1 MISENTWFDKLLA
14 RSDRIFV
21 LTFAIL
27 ILVGTLLLTLP
38 AAGTK
43 GSVGPLDA
51 LFTATSAVC
60 VTGLITRDT
69 ATEFSVFGQTVI
81 LVLIQLGGLGIMTFA
96 ALATQ
101 LFMGRM
107 SLRSQ
112 QSIGDTFFGDFAASR
127 MRRDL
132 GRIVLVTLVTE
143 MIGAAVMYSA
153 FADASAHCSTPGFH
167 AIFHAVSA
175 FCNAGFALQ
184 TDSLIPFAASPVIMP
199 TIMLLIIFGG
209 LGHGVMLES
218 LSRVWRSLRGRRQ
231 KTLKWSL
238 NTRVVVTMSAFLII
252 IGTVLLGPLFG
263 ITTGSGTLQTWS
275 DALFQSIT
283 CRTAGFNTVDIASL
297 PMTAILIMCVL
308 MFIGGS
314 PGSCAGGVK
323 TSTIVTWF
331 AQLYAWLRGR
341 KDITLGG
348 RRLAPNIVAK
358 AAVIIGLGVLWIN
371 TGTMLLT
378 YFEQGKPEMSVE
390 SLFFEQISAFGTV
403 GLSFG
408 ITANLTVASKL
419 WIILSMFVGR
429 VGPLTFAVVISES
442 DTVAV
447 RYPEEAIMVG

>member
-1 MISENTWFDKLLA
+1 MINNNTWFEKLLA
-14 RSDRIFV
+14 RSDRLFV
-21 LTFAIL
+21 LTFVGLIAIGT
-27 ILVGTLLLTLP
+27 ILLWLPISGTHGSIGLLN
-38 AAGTK
+38 
-43 GSVGPLDA
+43 A
-51 LFTATSAVC
+51 LFTSTSAVC
-60 VTGLITRDT
+60 VTGLVTLDT
-69 ATEFSVFGQTVI
+69 AGDFTIFGQLVI
-81 LVLIQLGGLGIMTFA
+81 LALIQLGGLGIMTFA

-112 QSIGDTFFGDFAASR
+112 QSIGDTFYQGFAATR

-132 GRIVLVTLVTE
+132 GRIVLVTLITE
-143 MIGAAVMYSA
+143 MIGAAFLYRA
-153 FADASAHCSTPGFH
+153 FADPSLECATPLFH
-167 AIFHAVSA
+167 AIFHAISA

-184 TDSLIPFAASPVIMP
+184 SDSLIPFATNPIMMP
-199 TIMLLIIFGG
+199 TIMALIILGG

-218 LSRVWRSLRGRRQ
+218 LSRFWRSVRRRKQ

-238 NTRVVVTMSAFLII
+238 NTRVVVVSSIALIV
-252 IGTVLLGPLFG
+252 IGTVFLAPLHG
-263 ITTGSGTLQTWS
+263 ITSSHGVIRTCVN
-275 DALFQSIT
+275 ALFQSVT
-283 CRTAGFNTVDIASL
+283 CRTAGFNSIDLTTL
-297 PMTAILIMCVL
+297 PMTAVLIMCVL

-341 KDITLGG
+341 KDVTMLG
-348 RRLAPNIVAK
+348 RRLAPSLVAK

-378 YFEQGKPEMSVE
+378 LFEQGNKDMSIE
-390 SLFFEQISAFGTV
+390 SLFFEQVSAFGTV
-403 GLSFG
+403 GLSLG
-408 ITANLTVASKL
+408 VTAELTVASKL

-429 VGPLTFAVVISES
+429 VGPLTFAVVIYES
-442 DTVAV
+442 DATAV

>member
-1 MISENTWFDKLLA
+1 VINENTWFEKLLA
-14 RSDRIFV
+14 RSDRLFV
-21 LTFAIL
+21 LTFVGLIVIGTIL
-27 ILVGTLLLTLP
+27 LALP
-38 AAGTK
+38 AAGTH
-43 GSVGPLDA
+43 GSVGVLDA

-60 VTGLITRDT
+60 VTGLAVRDT
-69 ATEFSVFGQTVI
+69 ATDFSVFGQCVI
-81 LVLIQLGGLGIMTFA
+81 LGLIQLGGLGIMTFA

-107 SLRSQ
+107 SLRSK
-112 QSIGDTFFGDFAASR
+112 QSIGDTFYQGHAATQ

-143 MIGAAVMYSA
+143 LIGAAFIYRVYTSA
-153 FADASAHCSTPGFH
+153 PGCPTPGFH
-167 AIFHAVSA
+167 AIFHAISA

-184 TDSLIPFAASPVIMP
+184 SDSLVSFATDPTMMI
-199 TIMLLIIFGG
+199 TIMSLIILGG

-218 LSRVWRSLRGRRQ
+218 ISRLWRAVRRRRQ
-231 KTLKWSL
+231 RTLKWTL
-238 NTRVVVTMSAFLII
+238 NTRIVVITSVALIV
-252 IGTVLLGPLFG
+252 IGTLLLAPLHG
-263 ITTGSGTLQTWS
+263 ISSNHGFFRTCVN
-275 DALFQSIT
+275 ALFQSVT
-283 CRTAGFNTVDIASL
+283 CRTAGFNTIDLTTL
-297 PMTAILIMCVL
+297 PMTAVLIMCVL

-341 KDITLGG
+341 KDVTLMG
-348 RRLAPNIVAK
+348 RRLPPSLVAK

-378 YFEQGKPEMSVE
+378 LFEQGNKDMSIE
-390 SLFFEQISAFGTV
+390 SLFFEQVSAFGTV
-403 GLSFG
+403 GLSLG
-408 ITANLTVASKL
+408 VTPELTAASKF

-429 VGPLTFAVVISES
+429 VGPLTFAVVIYET
-442 DTVAV
+442 DAVAV

>member
-1 MISENTWFDKLLA
+1 MVYQSSWIEKLIA
-14 RSDRIFV
+14 RSDRLFV

-27 ILVGTLLLTLP
+27 IL
-38 AAGTK
+38 AGTALLALPVSGTH
-43 GSVGPLDA
+43 GSVGLLNA

-60 VTGLITRDT
+60 VTGLIVVDT
-69 ATEFSVFGQTVI
+69 AKDFSVFGQCVI

-101 LFMGRM
+101 LFLGRM

-112 QSIGDTFFGDFAASR
+112 QTIGDAFFQGNAASR

-132 GRIVLVTLVTE
+132 GRIVLITLVTE
-143 MIGAAVMYSA
+143 MIGAVVMYGA
-153 FADASAHCSTPGFH
+153 FAADSAHCPTPGFH
-167 AIFHAVSA
+167 AVFHSVSA

-184 TDSLIPFAASPVIMP
+184 TDSLISFASSPVIMP
-199 TIMLLIIFGG
+199 TIMLLIVCGG

-218 LSRVWRSLRGRRQ
+218 LSRLMRGLRGKPQ
-231 KTLKWSL
+231 KTLKWTL
-238 NTRVVVTMSAFLII
+238 NTRVVIVATILLIVV
-252 IGTVLLGPLFG
+252 GTVLLGPLFG
-263 ITTGSGTLQTWS
+263 FTSTHGTGQKWVN
-275 DALFQSIT
+275 AIFQSIT

-341 KDITLGG
+341 KDVTIGG
-348 RRLAPNIVAK
+348 RRLDPNIVAK

-378 YFEQGKPEMSVE
+378 YFEHGKKDMSVE

-408 ITANLTVASKL
+408 ITSSLGVASKL

-429 VGPLTFAVVISES
+429 VGPLTFAVVIYES
-442 DTVAV
+442 DTVRV